1 MSDNPT
7 NPFVN
12 EWIIAANQSPYR
24 ASPSMFGVLP
34 ATDSTTAGFQ
44 HFSFTGMNPNILNS
58 TLSKGDGQPQYFI
71 TTHTTTPGYTI
82 LTNVQGRNEVLIE
95 WSHGCA
101 MVEIAG
107 ALQKQYASMF
117 LQLSPD
123 RRFRIMNFAG
133 DRYAWMARDK
143 NICVR
148 EAQSKE
154 RGEGCLAQIC
164 KEEGI
169 IRIEIS
175 PIAISRGLLAPVAL
189 STILLQSGR
198 VID

>member
-107 ALQKQYASMF
+107 ALQKH
-117 LQLSPD
+117 
-123 RRFRIMNFAG
+123 FRIMNFAG

-143 NICVR
+143 NICMYHR
-148 EAQSKE
+148 G
-154 RGEGCLAQIC
+154 GEGCLAQIC

-175 PIAISRGLLAPVAL
+175 PIAISRGLLAPVVL